1 MEGNIVDIPL
11 KGIARAGSN
20 QSCEDG
26 LCNEIIGLE
35 WKDGSYVPV
44 GFDKNLSYS
53 VNGYAQKVWVHKTT
67 NTENTLVLRKVKDKE
82 EYLIYWLEKTSEI
95 GFDDAILVRG
105 LTAPVEKIGIV
116 NNTIRICDKVF
127 LFYDNKYNEL
137 NISDKSF
144 SMQLDVRRNGVAL
157 LHDWCDEKVQK
168 EFTDGTDT
176 WEGSWIKQNLQ
187 KLESNVKGAEYLT
200 GMAFMRYA
208 LKLYDG
214 TYINAS
220 MPILVCDTLQDN
232 LNNFTPQANHTPNS
246 IRFNKDFG
254 GYSSNVRFIGYLIN
268 MGWKFNETDKL
279 NGFYTDDDSNGFR
292 GGRLYELN
300 TMKSGDTF
308 FKEECPFNTPKSI
321 KTAQWDNSKDYDV
334 EFNNID
340 FGTYELSDY
349 SVASGMKT
357 NGLSSYILSPDVN
370 SYDWRLPNDSGEGSG
385 NNFTNPTGNVWING
399 DNNENW
405 FNAWSGNEYKSA
417 FDFDIP
423 SEYCYRGRSLG
434 QYFDNGEQKTATKKI
449 HQLFASR
456 NLATPVFRIK
466 NNLTDSDKNLI
477 VSVDVFMT
485 RPVSL
490 FENEMNYTSSYEGN
504 QRKFKTK
511 DQIKKELNDSLVAFY
526 KILEMPFDKVKA
538 LDVDKI
544 YIPYIERGRISQ
556 IEQQEILPQGYPH
569 IDYFGVNYT
578 YNNRLHIADLQT
590 KLFDNYSDLFSPI
603 CNRYENTLLIGSQ
616 KNIVEVIAE
625 IKIKDV
631 DKVNTITTTIEC
643 NNYTNTGLY
652 GQNRV
657 VLPAN
662 IIYPDERA
670 TEIKILGVKINDI
683 QYYSFGKQNTFEL
696 KKANGFATYVNL
708 TNIEFVYY
716 EDTISTIPTND
727 NLMKRNGNIF
737 KVSSANNLID
747 FPLLQT
753 YQVSN
758 GDIVGFAS
766 STKALSQG
774 QFGQYPLYVFTTEG
788 IWVMNTNGQGTY
800 SNAEPLS
807 REVCCNTNGILE
819 LDGAVLFTT
828 KKGLM
833 LLSGSEVVP
842 FAPQLVGE
850 VGLTPAEEEQT
861 NCYVGEEVYR
871 KVVTNSQLVEL
882 SESVSYDDFKNF
894 VSDSN
899 TRLSYIYDKNK
910 VLVYNNQRDYCY
922 LIDIQAKIATK
933 IAERIHFDDGNYP
946 EPKFGI
952 AGTVKTADGVTYD
965 GFNLKS
971 MAYKLEPNEYTQT
984 MFQTRPIKLG
994 TYDLKSS
1001 FRVVLRGK
1009 FDVEIDKFDA
1019 KNNKKAGLYVLGSND
1034 TERWMYLGGTERGG
1048 SFYDLGTTIHRVSC
1062 KYFMVIYV
1070 GSISGDS
1077 KINGLEIS
1085 SNVKYNNKL
1094 K

>member
-26 LCNEIIGLE
+26 LCNEVIGLE

-44 GFDKNLSYS
+44 GFDNSSSEYS
-53 VNGYAQKVWVHKTT
+53 GYARKIWIHKTT
-67 NTENTLVLRKVKDKE
+67 DGDNTLVLYERKTESDGEKISYSVQWAENPAFGDDKKP
-82 EYLIYWLEKTSEI
+82 LISGLEKPI
-95 GFDDAILVRG
+95 
-105 LTAPVEKIGIV
+105 EKIGIV

-220 MPILVCDTLQDN
+220 MPILVCDTLPNN
-232 LNNFTPQANHTPNS
+232 LNNFTTQSNHTPNS
-246 IRFNKDFG
+246 IRFSKDFG
-254 GYSSNVRFIGYLIN
+254 GYSSNVRFIGYLTN

-279 NGFYTDDDSNGFR
+279 NGFYTDEDENGFR

-300 TMKSGDTF
+300 TIKSGDTF
-308 FKEECPFNTPKSI
+308 FKEECLFNTPKSI
-321 KTAQWDNSKDYDV
+321 KTAKWVDDPNNNSKDYDV
-334 EFNNID
+334 KFNNID

-357 NGLSSYILSPDVN
+357 NGLSSHILSPDIDN
-370 SYDWRLPNDSGEGSG
+370 YDWRLPNDSGEGSG

-405 FNAWSGNEYKSA
+405 FNAWSNNTYQSA

-456 NLATPVFRIK
+456 NLATPVFMIK
-466 NNLTDSDKNLI
+466 NNLTDNDKNLV
-477 VSVDVFMT
+477 VSVDIFMT
-485 RPVSL
+485 RPISL
-490 FENEMNYTSSYEGN
+490 FENEMVYSSGGESN

-511 DQIKKELNDSLVAFY
+511 DQIKRELNDSLVAFY
-526 KILEMPFDKVKA
+526 KILEMPFDEVKA

-556 IEQQEILPQGYPH
+556 IEQQETLPQGYPH
-569 IDYFGVNYT
+569 IDYFNVSHT
-578 YNNRLHIADLQT
+578 YNNRLHIADLHT
-590 KLFDNYSDLFSPI
+590 KLFDKYHDLISPI
-603 CNRYENTLLIGSQ
+603 CDKYADNFKYGIYNN
-616 KNIVEVIAE
+616 NIIAE
-625 IKIKDV
+625 IKIKDI
-631 DKVNTITTTIEC
+631 DKVSTITTTIKSKI
-643 NNYTNTGLY
+643 YKPISAGLDDINLL
-652 GQNRV
+652 GS
-657 VLPAN
+657 N

-670 TEIKILGVKINDI
+670 TEIKFLGIASDEE
-683 QYYSFGKQNTFEL
+683 YYHPFKEQKTFEF
-696 KKANGFATYVNL
+696 KKANGFAVYINL
-708 TNIEFVYY
+708 IPIELGKVDDNKILITNNIHV
-716 EDTISTIPTND
+716 
-727 NLMKRNGNIF
+727 KRNGNIF

-747 FPLLQT
+747 FPLINT
-753 YQVSN
+753 YQVGN
-758 GDIVGFAS
+758 GDIIGFAS
-766 STKALSQG
+766 STRALSQG

-788 IWVMNTNGQGTY
+788 IYAMEQTTTGTY
-800 SNAEPLS
+800 SSCQPIS
-807 REVCCNTNGILE
+807 REVCCNPNGILQ
-819 LDGAVLFTT
+819 LDGSVLFTT
-828 KKGLM
+828 TKGLM
-833 LLSGSEVVP
+833 LLSGTEVVP
-842 FAPQLVGE
+842 FAPLLVGE
-850 VGLTPAEEEQT
+850 VGLTPQT
-861 NCYVGEEVYR
+861 SSTIGAGEAVYLNAI
-871 KVVTNSQLVEL
+871 TYTQLVTMQN
-882 SESVSYDDFKNF
+882 SISMSDFREY
-894 VSDSN
+894 VSDLD

-910 VLVYNNQRDYCY
+910 VLVYNKKHNYSY
-922 LIDIQAKIATK
+922 LIDITTRIATK
-933 IAERIHFDDGNYP
+933 IAESIQFDNGNYP
-946 EPKFGI
+946 EPEFGI
-952 AGTVKTADGVTYD
+952 AYNKTMQ
-965 GFNLKS
+965 LKT
-971 MAYKLEPNEYTQT
+971 MAYKLDPDRYTQT

-1009 FDVEIDKFDA
+1009 FDVEKDKFDA
-1019 KNNKKAGLYVLGSND
+1019 KNDKKAGLYVFGSND
-1034 TERWMYLGGTERGG
+1034 TERWMYLGGTERSG